1 MKATE
6 HVYGWGALGID
17 LAAQPERTAACLIDW
32 QADGRGRVVALADGR
47 LSDGRLLALMR
58 IPGVRKVGI
67 DAPLGWPCEFIEALV
82 AYDADGTWPV
92 PPGDP
97 AKRQVSLELR
107 ETDRFVR
114 DIVRRRPLSV
124 STDRI
129 AYPAMRAARLL
140 ANLGEPLDRAGGG
153 RVAEVYPAAA
163 LRQWGLSPSA
173 SADDP
178 GSYKGRS
185 PEAARRRRRL
195 GALLVEQTRGWL
207 ELGESELAACR
218 ASDDQLDAL
227 VSALVATAVVRGCVL
242 PPPADRAR
250 AEREG
255 WIWLPKCEPLRA
267 LAPTS

>member
-1 MKATE
+1 VKATE

-67 DAPLGWPCEFIEALV
+67 DAPLGWPCEFVEALV
-82 AYDADGTWPV
+82 AYSSDGTWPV
-92 PPGDP
+92 LLCDGEGQ
-97 AKRQVSLELR
+97 RHLVLR
-107 ETDRFVR
+107 ETDRFVW
-114 DIVRRRPLSV
+114 DVVRQRPLSV

-140 ANLGEPLDRAGGG
+140 ANLGEPLDRVGGG

-195 GALLVEQTRGWL
+195 VALLVEQTRGWL
-207 ELGESELAACR
+207 ELGESQLAACR